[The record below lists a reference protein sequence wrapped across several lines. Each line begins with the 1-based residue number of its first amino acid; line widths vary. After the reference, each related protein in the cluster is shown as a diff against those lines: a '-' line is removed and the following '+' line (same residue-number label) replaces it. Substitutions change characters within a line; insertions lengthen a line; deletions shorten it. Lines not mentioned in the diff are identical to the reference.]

1 MYLTIF
7 ACMLTKNP
15 TYNLV
20 GAEVCSGPMVGSPIL
35 KVFFIKGTGGTGPSD
50 EIMRWENLFQVKIF
64 IVSNSDNYYITRA

>member
-1 MYLTIF
+1 MHVNKESSLQ
-7 ACMLTKNP
+7 LGGGQKS
-15 TYNLV
+15 
-20 GAEVCSGPMVGSPIL
+20 SGPMVGSPIL